1 MDNQEQVTKLFFTI
15 GEVAEQLNVSTS
27 LIRFWEKEFKQ
38 LEPRKTKGGT
48 RKFSAEDVLL
58 LKRIYQLVK
67 IEGYTISGAKD
78 RLKEKTNAPITIEM
92 VKIKL
97 TEIKR
102 FLLEL
107 KQNIS

>member
-1 MDNQEQVTKLFFTI
+1 MENQELVEKVYFTI

-38 LEPRKTKGGT
+38 LKPRKTTGGT
-48 RKFSAEDVLL
+48 RKYHTEDMVI

-67 IEGYTISGAKD
+67 VEGYTIVGAKE
-78 RLKEKTNAPITIEM
+78 RLKEKSDSPANLEQ

>member
-1 MDNQEQVTKLFFTI
+1 MENQEPVEKVFFTI
-15 GEVAEQLNVSTS
+15 GEVAEQLKVSTS

-38 LEPRKTKGGT
+38 LKPRKTAGGS
-48 RKFSAEDVLL
+48 RKYHIEDVAI
-58 LKRIYQLVK
+58 LKRIYHLVK
-67 IEGYTISGAKD
+67 VEGYTIAGANE
-78 RLKEKTNAPITIEM
+78 RLKVKSDAPADLEQ

-102 FLLEL
+102 FLLDL